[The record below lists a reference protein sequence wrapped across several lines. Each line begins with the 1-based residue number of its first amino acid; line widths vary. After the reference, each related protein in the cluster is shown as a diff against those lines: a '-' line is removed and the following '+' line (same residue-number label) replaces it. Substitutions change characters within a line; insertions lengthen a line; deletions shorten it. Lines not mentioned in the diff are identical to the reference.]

1 MLKVAFNQKRDF
13 KFMATKWRQI
23 MIFDVTKYYKV
34 AYFLEIRQTVSTCVV
49 NRIGTQI
56 INLVA

>member
-34 AYFLEIRQTVSTCVV
+34 AYFLEIRQTVSTWIE
-49 NRIGTQI
+49 RTPSIAT
-56 INLVA
+56 LF